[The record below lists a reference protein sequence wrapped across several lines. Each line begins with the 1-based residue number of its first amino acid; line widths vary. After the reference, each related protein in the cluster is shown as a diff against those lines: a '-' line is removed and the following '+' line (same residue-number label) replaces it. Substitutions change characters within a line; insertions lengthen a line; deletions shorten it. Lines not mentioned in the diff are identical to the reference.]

1 MKNDNKIL
9 DFTITLYSN
18 RLKIVKEVVCKPT
31 EVEKVIDELTHK
43 PASPEGET
51 VTMVTTSKSK

>member
-31 EVEKVIDELTHK
+31 ELEAVIDELDEQ
-43 PASPEGET
+43 ASIPRRGDGNHGYYI
-51 VTMVTTSKSK
+51 

>member
-1 MKNDNKIL
+1 MANDNKIL

-18 RLKIVKEVVCKPT
+18 KLKIVKEVRCKPT
-31 EVEKVIDELTHK
+31 EWTIK